1 MPTPTRD
8 GKGTRTVKV
17 TATLILVTFLLLALV
32 PATAIAAGPGSGG
45 NGGNGPGPGGPDRE
59 VDVDVEPK
67 RARIRS
73 TVQGSDGGQGG
84 GDALDYEIE
93 AGEGLT
99 VQMQYRNQAE
109 AQAANVQMKV
119 TFQRMVE
126 YEDKD
131 GNGQLGP
138 GDEVV
143 TTYDLEGTGWDD
155 LEHVDETAEDGRMM
169 HRITARTSDGV
180 FAMVT
185 RTTETRAQTSSGEV
199 SPNLMKIDLVVEDF
213 PWTRTTTRL
222 ALEAKV
228 EAHGPV
234 TTVSDPARR
243 AYMVEGESGIE
254 SDVDGD
260 VGFYTWMH
268 SYQLDGEEGQVRA
281 QVTGDGDGTRLTFNY
296 AQGDSI
302 VHDPKLGV
310 PLVDE
315 GLFDVMER
323 LLPYL
328 AVMGLSAMVIGAA
341 VYIRKRG
348 D

>member
-1 MPTPTRD
+1 VT
-8 GKGTRTVKV
+8 V
-17 TATLILVTFLLLALV
+17 TAILILVTFLLLAIV
-32 PATAIAAGPGSGG
+32 PTTAIAAGPGSGG
-45 NGGNGPGPGGPDRE
+45 NGGNGPGPGGPDRD

-73 TVQGSDGGQGG
+73 TVQGSEGGQGG

-93 AGEGLT
+93 AGEALT

-109 AQAANVQMKV
+109 AQAANVQMRV

-131 GNGQLGP
+131 GDGQFGP
-138 GDEVV
+138 GDEIAS
-143 TTYDLEGTGWDD
+143 TYDLETASWDD
-155 LEHVDETAEDGRMM
+155 LEHGEEAGENGKKVHT
-169 HRITARTSDGV
+169 ITARTSDGV
-180 FAMVT
+180 FAMVSH
-185 RTTETRAQTSSGEV
+185 TTETRTMTQHGEV

-222 ALEAKV
+222 ALQANVATE
-228 EAHGPV
+228 GPV
-234 TTVSDPARR
+234 THLPDPAQRE
-243 AYMVEGESGIE
+243 YMGENEAGIE
-254 SDVDGD
+254 TQEGGD
-260 VGFYTWMH
+260 TGFYTWVR
-268 SYQLDGEEGQVRA
+268 SAEVDGATEQVRA
-281 QVTGDGDGTRLTFNY
+281 RVTGDVDGTGLNFNY

-323 LLPYL
+323 LAPYM
-328 AVMGLSAMVIGAA
+328 VVIGLSAIVIGAS
-341 VYIRKRG
+341 VFWRRRT